1 MIEDPMPVDLA
12 PEELGEL
19 VASDTRRRLI
29 SGLDELMMMDPTQ
42 LYEPRVTHLVVD
54 IAALDDDIENHF
66 VSGKQIQ
73 DAADRLRKEHL
84 PMFDRYGIIEYDCD
98 EDRIRT
104 TKSTMLF
111 AAAIE
116 EIEDAVVT
124 DETSGTFSADYAEEA
139 AKAWLS
145 TATQEYS

>member
-1 MIEDPMPVDLA
+1 MIEDPMSIDLT
-12 PEELGEL
+12 PEELAEL
-19 VASDTRRRLI
+19 VASDTRRRLL

-42 LYEPRVTHLVVD
+42 PYEPHVTQLVID
-54 IAALDDDIENHF
+54 TTALDDDIKNHF
-66 VSGKQIQ
+66 TSGKQIQ
-73 DAADRLRKEHL
+73 DAANRLRDEHL
-84 PMFDRYGIIEYDCD
+84 PVFDQYGIVEYDRD

-116 EIEDAVVT
+116 EIEDAIESHKANHTIRV
-124 DETSGTFSADYAEEA
+124 DDAEEA

-145 TATQEYS
+145 TAIRGST